1 MEDHHLVAASSHYIA
16 CLHNGDRVRGAR
28 RNPAP
33 PPLPFP
39 ISTANTFFSYMT
51 DDVATK
57 RPRLCLSSISAGR
70 RQGEGEETEE
80 EDSQPLLPGLPDHLA
95 QHCIAHLPAPLLFS
109 VCRSWRRL
117 LYSPSFPPFLSIF
130 ALLSPS
136 DDAGGDPV
144 SFHSFDPIA
153 ARWAPLPAPPP
164 HPPLRLLLLQH
175 PSFIARSL
183 SVQSVAVAGHLVV
196 LAATTHR
203 LVPALPR
210 PLVFHPASRR
220 WRLGPPLHAPRRWCA
235 AGAADGAVYLVSGVG
250 TDYNTDVARSAERWD
265 PAAGAIAGWERVAP
279 LPDGRFSREAVE
291 AVASRGKLCMVN
303 VRGRAA
309 KQGTV
314 YDIRADRWEE
324 MPPGML
330 AGWTGPAASAA
341 DDDDEGGGCIYVVD
355 ERSGALKAYDWY
367 ADSWATVAES
377 ELLKGA
383 AQMAVGGGRAC
394 VVCGD
399 GRAMVVVDV
408 AMAPARIWVVEP
420 PEGKRALTVH
430 VLPRLSSSGSS

>member
-1 MEDHHLVAASSHYIA
+1 YGGPSSPFGTANSHYIA
-16 CLHNGDRVRGAR
+16 SLRDRERDERGATQ
-28 RNPAP
+28 P
-33 PPLPFP
+33 PTPHLFPFP

-51 DDVATK
+51 DDVAAK
-57 RPRLCLSSISAGR
+57 RPRLWLSSISAAR
-70 RQGEGEETEE
+70 RQGGGEETEE
-80 EDSQPLLPGLPDHLA
+80 EEHPQPLLPGLPDHLA
-95 QHCIAHLPAPLLFS
+95 QHCLARLPAPLLFS

-117 LYSPSFPPFLSIF
+117 LFSPSFPPFLSLF

-136 DDAGGDPV
+136 DAATGDPV

-164 HPPLRLLLLQH
+164 HLLLLQH

-235 AGAADGAVYLVSGVG
+235 AGAGGGAVYLVSGVG
-250 TDYNTDVARSAERWD
+250 TDYNADVARSAERWD
-265 PAAGAIAGWERVAP
+265 PAAGAISGWERVAP

-341 DDDDEGGGCIYVVD
+341 DDDDEGGLIYVVD

-367 ADSWATVAES
+367 ADNWTTVAES

-394 VVCGD
+394 VVPGD

-420 PEGKRALTVH
+420 PEGKRALAVH
-430 VLPRLSSSGSS
+430 VLPRLSSSESS